1 MAIRC
6 FYLILHTGGGIHLH
20 PNGRLRLHI
29 ECVRIGAGK
38 RPEKYTPI
46 PYTGWWERRKRERD
60 ETAQRALLASLEY
73 IEEEEQAEAAK
84 PENILYA
91 AEKEIALQIMT
102 EQLERQEKDKQ
113 RERAFTAL
121 EIGKQG
127 GLRGSFGDKLET
139 RRTAKREAKRR
150 LKKWDKEQERQD
162 GIKAQRLYNLE
173 KAKLAK
179 AEKKALKE
187 QIEQQRLDNLKKA
200 RAAKKRKRKKNK

>member
-38 RPEKYTPI
+38 RPKKYTPI
-46 PYTGWWERRKRERD
+46 PYSGWYERRTKEREEKARL
-60 ETAQRALLASLEY
+60 ALLAALEW

-91 AEKEIALQIMT
+91 AEKEIALQIMA
-102 EQLERQEKDKQ
+102 EQIERQEKDKQ

-121 EIGKQG
+121 EIGKHA
-127 GLRGSFGDKLET
+127 GLQGSFRDKLKI
-139 RRTAKREAKRR
+139 RQTAKREAKRR
-150 LKKWDKEQERQD
+150 LGKWDKEKERQD

-179 AEKKALKE
+179 AAKQKRQEEIQA
-187 QIEQQRLDNLKKA
+187 QRLANLKKA
-200 RAAKKRKRKKNK
+200 RAAKKRKRKKK